1 MRSSIL
7 RNSIVLSLVLFSFT
21 HAQKALHESSFAF
34 HLAPG
39 DTSSVSTIDSA
50 GVLFI
55 SLNDFLRSLQLP
67 ASINDSTG
75 KIECLLALQ
84 LVRFTDRNP
93 FVVITERISNTA
105 TVYQMPG
112 KVFRRN
118 GIFFVPILAFAPLY
132 ERIAGQ
138 PLSFDVQRKLLVL
151 GSAGPEPDIAGIHI
165 EKMLNGSLITVLANK
180 KLGDVETWLKPD
192 GWLFVT
198 ITSASADTTAL
209 NASEPMGA
217 VKKVLAFQSP
227 TSLQLTFRVT
237 SDVVQAETSNDPASN
252 NLLISLRT
260 ESESEKKEI
269 VRKRQESIKQTL
281 DHGRNRWKL
290 DVIVIDA
297 GHGGKD
303 PGCIGVN
310 GTWEKNVTL
319 GVAQKLGQLI
329 EKTLKGVKVIYTRK
343 TDKFIELYRRTQ
355 IANESSGKLFISI
368 HCNAMA
374 HKPSRMSGFEIYL
387 LRPGM
392 TQEAVAIA
400 SRENAVVQLEEG
412 YQDRYRKLT
421 EEEFII
427 VTMAQSAYMKQS
439 EQFAESAAGAM
450 AANLQ
455 IKNSGVKQ
463 AGFYVLVGA
472 SMPNVLVEL
481 GYLSNKKEEQFLRS
495 QAGQKKVADALFR
508 GIKDYRVKYERSL
521 NEGMS
526 SNVQPSI
533 THPSSV
539 K

>member
-1 MRSSIL
+1 MTPSIT
-7 RNSIVLSLVLFSFT
+7 RNSIVLFLVLFSLS
-21 HAQKALHESSFAF
+21 HAQQAVHESSLAF
-34 HLAPG
+34 RHAPG
-39 DTSSVSTIDSA
+39 DTSFVSSIDSA
-50 GVLFI
+50 GVLYL

-67 ASINDSTG
+67 ASIDDSTG
-75 KIECLLALQ
+75 KIECLIALQ

-105 TVYQMPG
+105 TIYQMPWN
-112 KVFRRN
+112 VIRRHDM
-118 GIFFVPILAFAPLY
+118 FFVPSLAFAPLY

-138 PLSFDVQRKLLVL
+138 PLSFDANRRLLVL
-151 GSAGPEPDIAGIHI
+151 GSPGPELDIAGLRI
-165 EKMLNGSLITVLANK
+165 EKKLNGTLITVLANK

-209 NASEPMGA
+209 NTFEPLGA

-237 SDVVQAETSNDPASN
+237 PDVVQAETSDDPASD

-260 ESESEKKEI
+260 ESAAEKKE
-269 VRKRQESIKQTL
+269 VARKRQESIKQTL
-281 DHGRNRWKL
+281 DNGRNRWKL

-303 PGCIGVN
+303 PGCVGVG
-310 GTWEKNVTL
+310 GTWEKNITL
-319 GVAQKLGQLI
+319 GVALKLGKLI
-329 EKTLKGVKVIYTRK
+329 EKNLKGVKVIYTRK

-374 HKPSRMSGFEIYL
+374 HKPSRVSGFEIYL

-392 TQEAVAIA
+392 TEEAVAIA

-412 YQDRYRKLT
+412 YQNRYRKLT

-439 EQFAESAAGAM
+439 EEFAESAARSM

-495 QAGQKKVADALFR
+495 QAGQKKVSEALFR
-508 GIKDYRVKYERSL
+508 GIKDYKVKYERSL
-521 NEGMS
+521 DEGMS
-526 SNVQPSI
+526 
-533 THPSSV
+533 TKDH
-539 K
+539 